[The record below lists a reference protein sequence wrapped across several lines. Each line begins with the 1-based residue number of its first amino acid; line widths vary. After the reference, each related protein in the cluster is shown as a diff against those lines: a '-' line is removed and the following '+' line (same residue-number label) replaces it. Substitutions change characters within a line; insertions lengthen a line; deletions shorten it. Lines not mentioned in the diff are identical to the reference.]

1 MGALSV
7 GEHTIGIV
15 STSGTATT
23 TFTVKAKTVEDK
35 NTNPPQTE
43 ENDTN
48 PPQTVESNTNSP
60 QTVESN
66 TNSPQTGDSSHI
78 VLWVLLLF
86 VSGGLLVITGI
97 FGKKYTGYH

>member
-35 NTNPPQTE
+35 NTNP
-43 ENDTN
+43 
-48 PPQTVESNTNSP
+48 P